1 MSAQDRFRLDGRT
14 ALVTGAGRGLGRA
27 FALALAEAGADVAV
41 ADIRGDWAA
50 SAAAEVA
57 GRGRRSLVVQAD
69 LSRPAEAAWMVEQVT
84 SAWGRLD
91 IAVNNAGISLPIG
104 PAVEI
109 REEDW
114 DRQFNLN
121 LKGTFFCCQAEARA
135 MIPRNYGRIVNVAS
149 ICGRIVWPE
158 PQALYS
164 ASKAGVIHLTR
175 CLAAEW
181 APHGIRVNSIS
192 PGVTRTPEL
201 FEQVI
206 PVFLRKAPA
215 GRIAGVEDLAG
226 AVVYLASEETDF
238 MVGQDLVLDGGYTL
252 I

>member
-1 MSAQDRFRLDGRT
+1 MSAEGRFRLDGKT

-27 FALALAEAGADVAV
+27 FAAALAEAGADVAAV
-41 ADIRGDWAA
+41 DIRGDWASA
-50 SAAAEVA
+50 AAAEVA
-57 GRGRRSLVVQAD
+57 ARGRRSLAVEAD
-69 LSRPAEAAWMVEQVT
+69 LSRAPEAARMVGQVT

-104 PAVEI
+104 PAVDI
-109 REEDW
+109 REQDW
-114 DRQFNLN
+114 DRQFDLN

-135 MIPRNYGRIVNVAS
+135 MIPRKYGRIINVAS

-206 PVFLRKAPA
+206 PVFLSRAPVGRVA
-215 GRIAGVEDLAG
+215 GTEDLAA
-226 AVVYLASEETDF
+226 AVVYLASDAADF
-238 MVGQDLVLDGGYTL
+238 MVGHDLVLDGGYTL
-252 I
+252 

>member
-1 MSAQDRFRLDGRT
+1 MSAREPFRLDGRT

-27 FALALAEAGADVAV
+27 FALALAQAGADVAA
-41 ADIRGDWAA
+41 ADIRGDWAS

-57 GRGRRSLVVQAD
+57 ACGRKSLAVEAD
-69 LSRPAEAAWMVEQVT
+69 LSRAAEAARLVEKVS

-114 DRQFNLN
+114 DRQFDLN

-135 MIPRNYGRIVNVAS
+135 MIPRKYGRIVNVAS

-164 ASKAGVIHLTR
+164 TSKAGIIHLTR

-206 PVFLRKAPA
+206 PVFLSRAPV
-215 GRIAGVEDLAG
+215 GRIAGVEDLAA
-226 AVVYLASEETDF
+226 AVVYLASDAADF
-238 MVGQDLVLDGGYTL
+238 MVGHDLVLDGGYTL
-252 I
+252 

>member
-1 MSAQDRFRLDGRT
+1 MSAAERFRLDGKT
-14 ALVTGAGRGLGRA
+14 ALVTGAGRGLGRG
-27 FALALAEAGADVAV
+27 FALALAEAGADVAAV
-41 ADIRGDWAA
+41 DIRGDWAS
-50 SAAAEVA
+50 SAGEEVA
-57 GRGRRSLVVQAD
+57 ARGRRSLAVEAD
-69 LSRPAEAAWMVEQVT
+69 LSCAAEAGRMVEKVCA
-84 SAWGRLD
+84 AWGRLD

-109 REEDW
+109 GEQDW
-114 DRQFNLN
+114 DRQFDLN

-135 MIPRNYGRIVNVAS
+135 MIPRRYGRIINVAS

-164 ASKAGVIHLTR
+164 TSKAGVIHLTR

-181 APHGIRVNSIS
+181 APHGIRVNSLS

-201 FEQVI
+201 FAQVI
-206 PVFLRKAPA
+206 PVFLGKARA

-226 AVVYLASEETDF
+226 AVVYLASDAADF

-252 I
+252 L

>member
-1 MSAQDRFRLDGRT
+1 MKAQPRFRLDGRT

-27 FALALAEAGADVAV
+27 FALALAEAGADVAA

-50 SAAAEVA
+50 SAAQEVA
-57 GRGRRSLVVQAD
+57 GLGRRSLAVQAD
-69 LSRPAEAAWMVEQVT
+69 LSRPPEAARLVGEVS

-91 IAVNNAGISLPIG
+91 IAVNNAGLSLPIG

-109 REEDW
+109 LEEDW
-114 DRQFNLN
+114 DRQFDLN

-135 MIPRNYGRIVNVAS
+135 MIPRGYGRIVNVAS

-158 PQALYS
+158 PQAPYS
-164 ASKAGVIHLTR
+164 ASKAGIIHLTR

-206 PVFLRKAPA
+206 PVFLDRAPI
-215 GRIAGVEDLAG
+215 GRIAGVEDLAE
-226 AVVYLASEETDF
+226 AVVYLCSEAADF
-238 MVGQDLVLDGGYTL
+238 MVGHDLVLDGGYTL
-252 I
+252 

>member
-1 MSAQDRFRLDGRT
+1 MSGQNAFRLDGRA
-14 ALVTGAGRGLGRA
+14 ALVTGAGRGLGKA

-41 ADIRGDWAA
+41 ADIRGDWASA
-50 SAAAEVA
+50 AAAEVA
-57 GRGRRSLVVQAD
+57 GRGRRSLAVEAD
-69 LSRPAEAAWMVEQVT
+69 LSRRPEAARMVQQVT

-104 PAVEI
+104 PALDT

-114 DRQFNLN
+114 DRQFAVN
-121 LKGTFFCCQAEARA
+121 LKGVFFCCQAEARA
-135 MIPRNYGRIVNVAS
+135 MLPRKYGRIINIAS

-158 PQALYS
+158 PQTPYS
-164 ASKAGVIHLTR
+164 VSKAGVLHLTR
-175 CLAAEW
+175 CLAVEW

-215 GRIAGVEDLAG
+215 GRIAGVADLAG
-226 AVVYLASEETDF
+226 AVVYLASEAADF
-238 MVGQDLVLDGGYTL
+238 MVGHDLVLDGGYTL